1 MIEPVFE
8 EGVVLKT
15 EGFTLWSLSDVGL
28 VLTIKDKKDGDTCA
42 ECGHENDE
50 LPHMIR
56 FKVSPHKGVQI
67 FASRL
72 DLSYESEDTRN
83 KRYDD
88 LRIDKVK
95 ALVNMLIDDEPE
107 ESDEKKH

>member
-15 EGFTLWSLSDVGL
+15 EGFTLWSLGDVGL
-28 VLTIKDKKDGDTCA
+28 VLAMKDNKDGV
-42 ECGHENDE
+42 ECGHEDDK

-72 DLSYESEDTRN
+72 DLSYDSESARD
-83 KRYDD
+83 KSYDD
-88 LRIDKVK
+88 LRIDEVK
-95 ALVNMLIDDEPE
+95 DLMNILLNDGPE